1 MSHRQ
6 ERKYGEI
13 VWHIFRSILACPE
26 QTFESIVMSPQILA
40 LITSI
45 CYAGALIC
53 SRLGLKYSTPTT
65 VTIVSILVQNLVLWT
80 AVFVLTGI
88 PSVSWIPVS
97 LFAIVG
103 VSQLGVRLLAYTGVL
118 KIGASRSS
126 ALQSINPLISATIA
140 IVVLKE
146 SATAVTIVG
155 TLLVVAGVILVSWKA
170 EKELLSFRWWH
181 LLLPVGAAILSGVN
195 HPIRRYALGL
205 SNEPLFFS
213 AFMGFVTLLAFAAY
227 MTSSSKEPRLVWD
240 RRALWPFVCTGIFET
255 FSIFLII
262 TALSIGPVV
271 VIAPIAATYP
281 VWSLIG
287 AKLFLRDVERIG
299 LKATIG
305 ILSVVAGTAAI
316 HIGR

>member
-1 MSHRQ
+1 
-6 ERKYGEI
+6 
-13 VWHIFRSILACPE
+13 
-26 QTFESIVMSPQILA
+26 MSPQALA
-40 LITSI
+40 LVTSVS
-45 CYAGALIC
+45 YAGALIC

-65 VTIVSILVQNLVLWT
+65 VTLVSILVQNLVLWT
-80 AVFVLTGI
+80 AVFCLSGI
-88 PSVSWIPVS
+88 HSVPWVS
-97 LFAIVG
+97 VTLFAIVG

-140 IVVLKE
+140 ILVLKE
-146 SATAVTIVG
+146 SATLATLAG
-155 TLLVVAGVILVSWKA
+155 TLLVVAGVVLVSWRA
-170 EKELLSFRWWH
+170 EQELLSFRWWH

-195 HPIRRYALGL
+195 HPMRRYALNL

-213 AFMGFVTLLAFAAY
+213 AFMGFVTLLAFGGY
-227 MTSSSKEPRLVWD
+227 MTILSQQPRLVWD

-271 VIAPIAATYP
+271 VIAPIASTYP

-287 AKLFLRDVERIG
+287 TKLFLRDVERID
-299 LKATIG
+299 LRVTVG

-316 HIGR
+316 HLGR

>member
-1 MSHRQ
+1 
-6 ERKYGEI
+6 
-13 VWHIFRSILACPE
+13 
-26 QTFESIVMSPQILA
+26 MSPQALA
-40 LITSI
+40 LVTSVS
-45 CYAGALIC
+45 YAGALIC

-65 VTIVSILVQNLVLWT
+65 VTLVSILIQNLVLWT
-80 AVFVLTGI
+80 AVFFLLGI
-88 PSVSWIPVS
+88 PPVSWVS
-97 LFAIVG
+97 VTLFVIVG
-103 VSQLGVRLLAYTGVL
+103 VFQLGVRLLAYTGVL

-146 SATAVTIVG
+146 SATVLTLAG
-155 TLLVVAGVILVSWKA
+155 TLLVVAGVVLVSWRA
-170 EKELLSFRWWH
+170 EQELLSFRWWH

-195 HPIRRYALGL
+195 HPIRRYALSL

-213 AFMGFVTLLAFAAY
+213 AFMGFVTLIAFAGY
-227 MTSSSKEPRLVWD
+227 MAISAQEPRLVWD

-262 TALSIGPVV
+262 KALSIGPVV

-287 AKLFLRDVERIG
+287 AKLFLKDVERIG
-299 LKATIG
+299 LKAAIG
-305 ILSVVAGTAAI
+305 MVSVVAGTIAI
-316 HIGR
+316 HLGR

>member
-1 MSHRQ
+1 
-6 ERKYGEI
+6 
-13 VWHIFRSILACPE
+13 
-26 QTFESIVMSPQILA
+26 
-40 LITSI
+40 
-45 CYAGALIC
+45 
-53 SRLGLKYSTPTT
+53 
-65 VTIVSILVQNLVLWT
+65 
-80 AVFVLTGI
+80 
-88 PSVSWIPVS
+88 VSWISVG
-97 LFAIVG
+97 LFGIVG

-140 IVVLKE
+140 IVVLEE
-146 SATAVTIVG
+146 SATLLTIVG
-155 TLLVVAGVILVSWKA
+155 TLLVVTGVILVSWKA
-170 EKELLSFRWWH
+170 EQELLSFRWWH

-195 HPIRRYALGL
+195 HPMRRYALSL

-213 AFMGFVTLLAFAAY
+213 AFMGFVTLLAFGGY
-227 MTSSSKEPRLVWD
+227 MTISPHEPRLVWD
-240 RRALWPFVCTGIFET
+240 RRALWPFACTGIFET

-271 VIAPIAATYP
+271 VIAPIVSTYP

-299 LKATIG
+299 LRATVG

-316 HIGR
+316 HLGR